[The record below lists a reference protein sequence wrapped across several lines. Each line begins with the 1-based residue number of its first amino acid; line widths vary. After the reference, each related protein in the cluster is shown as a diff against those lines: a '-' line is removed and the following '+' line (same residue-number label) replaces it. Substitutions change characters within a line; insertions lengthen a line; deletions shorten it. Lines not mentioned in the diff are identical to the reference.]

1 MITTCARNKNSERI
15 KYMSKKLALF
25 IATYCGLGLSPKAP
39 GTVGSIG
46 TIPLAFVLAY
56 CFGIYGILIAAIL
69 VTIIGIMATDA
80 VIKDQEDKDPGKVV
94 IDEVAGQ
101 LLAFVFVAD
110 NLYHNVELWWIYL
123 VGLAAFRFFDICKMG
138 PVKWFDSKMK
148 NAYGVMMDDVCAGLM
163 AGIVVWMI
171 CRYFA

>member
-1 MITTCARNKNSERI
+1 
-15 KYMSKKLALF
+15 MSKKLAL
-25 IATYCGLGLSPKAP
+25 ILATYFGLGLSPKAP

-56 CFGIYGILIAAIL
+56 FFGIYGILVAAIL
-69 VTIIGIMATDA
+69 VTIVGIMATDV
-80 VIKDQEDKDPGKVV
+80 VISNQEDKDPGKVV

-101 LLAFVFVAD
+101 LLAFVIVAD
-110 NLYHNVELWWIYL
+110 DLYHNIELWWLYL

-163 AGIVVWMI
+163 ASVVVWMI
-171 CRYFA
+171 FKYFA

>member
-1 MITTCARNKNSERI
+1 
-15 KYMSKKLALF
+15 MSKKLALF

-56 CFGIYGILIAAIL
+56 FFGIYGILISAIL

-101 LLAFVFVAD
+101 LLAFVTVAD
-110 NLYHNVELWWIYL
+110 NLYHNTQLWWIYL

-163 AGIVVWMI
+163 ASVVVWMI
-171 CRYFA
+171 FKYFA

>member
-1 MITTCARNKNSERI
+1 
-15 KYMSKKLALF
+15 MSKKLALF

-46 TIPLAFVLAY
+46 TIPLAFVLAHF
-56 CFGIYGILIAAIL
+56 FGIYGILIAAIL
-69 VTIIGIMATDA
+69 VTIIGIIATDA
-80 VIKDQEDKDPGKVV
+80 VIKDQKDKDPGKVV

-101 LLAFVFVAD
+101 LLAFILVAD
-110 NLYHNVELWWIYL
+110 NLYQNTELWWIYL

-148 NAYGVMMDDVCAGLM
+148 NAYGVMLDDVCAGLM
-163 AGIVVWMI
+163 ASIIVWMI
-171 CRYFA
+171 FKYFA